1 MKSTNPAFYSLSP
14 ALVLFLT
21 GFVYSIGLCADD
33 SKNPASA
40 TPATSPA
47 TQPHYTYLKRSAP
60 DGIGKVYLG
69 REIAQV
75 MGHTG
80 ADWLDRP
87 EREQEEAP
95 RKAIEM
101 MQLKPTD
108 VVADIGAGSGYFSFL
123 MAERV
128 PRGKV
133 IAQDI
138 QQEMLDLVT
147 KRAREKG
154 VKNVETVLGTVTDP
168 KLPDNSIDVV
178 LFVDSYH
185 EFDHPFEMMTAIVKA
200 LKPGGRIVQLE
211 YIAEREDVPIKPH
224 HKMTEAQAK
233 KEMEAV
239 GLKFVE
245 NRKGL
250 PRQHML
256 IFEKPAK

>member
-1 MKSTNPAFYSLSP
+1 MEAKMTSVLTPRRAFLLLFTAILFQLPATVV
-14 ALVLFLT
+14 ALEPF
-21 GFVYSIGLCADD
+21 A
-33 SKNPASA
+33 PASA
-40 TPATSPA
+40 PA
-47 TQPHYTYLKRSAP
+47 TQPHYVYAKRRSA
-60 DGIGKVYLG
+60 DGIGKIYMG

-87 EREQEEAP
+87 EREKEEAP

-128 PRGKV
+128 PKGKV
-133 IAQDI
+133 FAQDI
-138 QQEMLDLVT
+138 QQEMLDLILQ
-147 KRAREKG
+147 RAKEKG
-154 VKNVETVLGTVTDP
+154 VKNVEPILGTVTDP
-168 KLPDNSIDVV
+168 KLPDNSVDVV

-200 LKPGGRIVQLE
+200 LKPGGRVVQLE
-211 YIAEREDVPIKPH
+211 YRGEDPEVPIKPH
-224 HKMTEAQAK
+224 HKMTEAQAR

-256 IFEKPAK
+256 IFEKPAPTK